1 MTITYGN
8 LVRIHTQQDTY
19 KENVFFVEK
28 CKTDELL
35 LRAQD
40 QSTFTLDLNDPDLVD
55 IQIVYVPPEEGYAQQ
70 HLLFPGKWVEVQFDP
85 EGNDVIQ
92 GKIISSTG
100 LLEILTENG
109 TYYIPVLYGLP
120 DEVVSIQEI
129 IPPDIVLPEPEKKRP
144 DVAKTKAETNGDEV
158 EEYKQESDDEQEGEL
173 LGEVEEDVE
182 VPLFYTREQETNDLV
197 EHLLLQIEEKKRNTY
212 AMKKIYNVVHRYHEL
227 KQEYIRY
234 DNGVYST
241 KLPKDPY
248 LNSFLQG
255 NPLVVP
261 SSKGIKIKHSTYED
275 YDLASYYTVV
285 DDALMEKEFEFKMPE
300 FSPTSPF
307 LGYLQ
312 AMTKPFHSL
321 IVDKNVEAK
330 EHLQTHEEV
339 YLLNELY
346 SISIQEPFVS
356 SSMVVRPR
364 SYLSSMSLLGDSVLT
379 RSNRARVPYY
389 DLIFR
394 KHVDDFIVTDV
405 QPNFVSSCNW
415 SKQNKLTWYRNDCID
430 YSEYMEKVMPTMDE
444 FIDCYLNRDFVNFSQ
459 ALKELEHFKISK
471 LDTSLYQN
479 IAKRVENNIQ
489 SLRTKEQ
496 QARKENLKPVETK
509 PKRVTFLQELTK
521 DYVSLKD
528 DTYYSM
534 SEKMKYGLIDGYQYY
549 MLQFL
554 KNKPQL
560 HLSEEELNEFMEA
573 IQKEFEQ
580 PQEDVVHRHY
590 FSQEDLDNE
599 KGKIVLQDIPYQGRY
614 IQAIDYF
621 TKKLMERRE
630 PFTYQEIVDKLR
642 AVLRGDPVE
651 AHFDKSLT
659 QFVKE
664 FIAKTRVVNGCRA
677 IVIEGSVLY
686 IWKDTEWVPD
696 SCTYDTAGKENTAV
710 KVVGSCEDHKREQ
723 FKKRVSEM
731 IQTFQVDRLRQEE
744 FRKVSLDDPIHKK
757 RLQSIQQRK
766 LLQDL
771 AFDNE
776 KRYYKNLEQQQANAT
791 PVSPY
796 LDLRKRILME
806 AQLELKYKALQ
817 LFISLY
823 TKVGTDPNW
832 FYCIDTGVKLV
843 PRFLLEI
850 AEAFLRRDDY
860 VDTLQRICDRQGVLS
875 DQGDYYVDKHSGY
888 PIKNITFDDGE
899 DYTESGFKDIYHEV
913 IAADEVFEKELT
925 DDEQIQKTALL
936 TFVRYSGFVL
946 ETDDI
951 NNLLDRIRNSAM
963 LAGLEKKKG
972 REQQQIYLYSL
983 ITHVLVYLQ
992 TMDLKKGTPMQHC
1005 KRSLTGFPLDEEEKV
1020 GGLEFMACIVMEL
1033 AKGTTAPW
1041 AALKKVPKE
1050 MILQMS
1056 ISFLKK
1062 YVLEIQ
1068 EIKDQLE
1075 ARRMQKGSHEVVQE
1089 TETFPWLRFSPRLYA
1104 FAPMD
1109 KNSTVPLVQQ
1119 QVLSFRIQ
1127 HKINEHVKTQSALL
1141 ANRLVN
1147 TCCYENNDTLDYF
1160 LKNTSVA
1167 TELSQFKKLIHSTQR
1182 EADLLQSNLMYSAK
1196 PTQRRMVQ
1204 MTSSLADETIYKGI
1218 IQWYSMDAEFKEPP
1232 SLKKYGITVPPDYNK
1247 KDSLAVKIDKLK
1259 RLKPISEE
1267 VFMEMLKDHS
1277 MSMPK
1282 FVSEDKETQVLVE
1295 NPIDQWI
1302 RGKKEKEL
1310 VDFCEEEA
1318 EKKILAILGT
1328 VKEKIFQRKYEECL
1342 RINQRFKSEKRNG
1355 FLPAD
1360 LEHTTFMSKILWNK
1374 IELILFV
1381 LPQKLHSAS
1390 SFYNG
1395 KVKENYVPARWNLN
1409 QKHKKMLE
1417 EYVEQYDGSMYSF
1430 VSDPEV
1436 LGVLDKWRKKEPV
1449 LHFERWIKMDMS
1461 PKSKRSLYNYMYV
1474 TLLHELNTT
1483 ERMKQFLRVLITMLN
1498 AEDKTALNFDPTYI
1512 DYLSDMSKKSE
1523 VDIKTDTLK
1532 QMTKEA
1538 RKAQN
1543 AMKELK
1549 LGEWGLGLGKSI
1561 FKYDKNLYEDVYEEA
1576 MKIEKGMDK
1585 TAEETEIFG
1594 TYGLDDGE
1602 NKEGNDGDEYY

>member
-28 CKTDELL
+28 CKSEELV
-35 LRAQD
+35 LRGQD
-40 QSTFTLDLNDPDLVD
+40 QSTFKLDLTDPDLVD
-55 IQIVYVPPEEGYAQQ
+55 IEIVYVPPEEGYAQQ
-70 HLLFPGKWVEVQFDP
+70 HMLFPGKWVEVQFDAD
-85 EGNDVIQ
+85 GNDVIR
-92 GKIISSTG
+92 GKIVSSTN

-120 DEVVSIQEI
+120 DEVFSIQEI
-129 IPPDIVLPEPEKKRP
+129 IPPDIVLPEPKKKVVRAEP
-144 DVAKTKAETNGDEV
+144 VAEVEAETKTDETDEV
-158 EEYKQESDDEQEGEL
+158 EEDEEGEL
-173 LGEVEEDVE
+173 IGEAEEDVE

-197 EHLLLQIEEKKRNTY
+197 EHLLLQVEEKKRNTY

-234 DNGVYST
+234 DKGVYAT
-241 KLPKDPY
+241 QLPKDPY
-248 LNSFLQG
+248 LSSFLQG
-255 NPLVVP
+255 NPLVIP
-261 SSKGIKIKHSTYED
+261 GTQNIKIKHSTYED
-275 YDLASYYTVV
+275 YDLPSYYTVL
-285 DDALMEKEFEFKMPE
+285 DDALMDKEFEFKLPE
-300 FSPTSPF
+300 FGPTAPF

-312 AMTKPFHSL
+312 SILKPFQSL
-321 IVDKNVEAK
+321 IVDKNVGVK
-330 EHLQTHEEV
+330 EHTQTHEEV

-346 SISIQEPFVS
+346 SISVQEPFVS
-356 SSMVVRPR
+356 SSVIVRPQ
-364 SYLSSMSLLGDSVLT
+364 SYLSSVSLLGDTVLT
-379 RSNRARVPYY
+379 RANHAMVPYY
-389 DLIFR
+389 DMIYR
-394 KHVDDFIVTDV
+394 KHVDDFVITDV
-405 QPNFVSSCNW
+405 EPSFVSSCEW
-415 SKQNKLTWYRNDCID
+415 SKKDKLTWYRNECAD
-430 YSEYMEKVMPTMDE
+430 YKEYIEKVMPTLDE
-444 FIDCYLNRDFVNFSQ
+444 FMDCYLNRDFVNFSQ

-471 LDTSLYQN
+471 MDVDLYRN
-479 IAKRVENNIQ
+479 MAKRIETNIQ
-489 SLRTKEQ
+489 TLRTKEQ
-496 QARKENLKPVETK
+496 QSRKENLRPQETK
-509 PKRVTFLQELTK
+509 PKRVTFLPELTQ
-521 DYVSLKD
+521 DYVALKD

-560 HLSEEELNEFMEA
+560 QLSEEELSQFMEA

-590 FSQEDLDNE
+590 GSEEELLQE
-599 KGKIVLQDIPYQGRY
+599 KGKIVLQDVPYQGKY
-614 IQAIDYF
+614 FSALDYLAR
-621 TKKLMERRE
+621 KLNERRE
-630 PFTYQEIVDKLR
+630 PLTHDEIRDKLNG
-642 AVLRGDPVE
+642 VLSGDPVE
-651 AHFDKSLT
+651 AHFDKSLV

-677 IVIEGSVLY
+677 IVSEGTVPYL
-686 IWKDTEWVPD
+686 WKETEWVRD
-696 SCTYDTAGKENTAV
+696 SCDLAPTIKGV
-710 KVVGSCEDHKREQ
+710 KVVGCDDHKREQ

-731 IQTFQVDRLRQEE
+731 IQNFQVDRLRQEE

-771 AFDNE
+771 AFDQE
-776 KRYYKNLEQQQANAT
+776 KRYYKSLEQQQANAT

-796 LDLRKRILME
+796 AELRKRILME
-806 AQLELKYKALQ
+806 PQLELKYKTLQ
-817 LFISLY
+817 VFITLY
-823 TKVGTDPNW
+823 TKVGEDPNW

-843 PRFLLEI
+843 PRFMLEI

-875 DQGDYYVDKHSGY
+875 DQGDYYVDKYSGY
-888 PIKNITFDDGE
+888 PIKNITFDEGE

-913 IAADEVFEKELT
+913 IASDETFEKDLT
-925 DDEQIQKTALL
+925 EDEQIHKTSLL
-936 TFVRYSGFVL
+936 TLVRYAGFVL
-946 ETDDI
+946 EETETQE
-951 NNLLDRIRNSAM
+951 LLERIRNSAL
-963 LAGLEKKKG
+963 LAGVEKKKG
-972 REQQQIYLYSL
+972 REQQQIYLYAL

-992 TMDLKKGTPMQHC
+992 TMDLKKGTPMPHC
-1005 KRSLTGFPLDEEEKV
+1005 KRSLAGFPLEEEDKL
-1020 GGLEFMACIVMEL
+1020 GGLEFVACIAMEL

-1041 AALKKVPKE
+1041 SALKKVPKE
-1050 MILQMS
+1050 TILSMS
-1056 ISFLKK
+1056 VAFLKK
-1062 YVLEIQ
+1062 FVLEIQ
-1068 EIKDQLE
+1068 DVKDQLD
-1075 ARRMQKGSHEVVQE
+1075 ARRQVHTEAEPEK
-1089 TETFPWLRFSPRLYA
+1089 ETFPWHRFSPRLYA
-1104 FAPMD
+1104 FAPLE
-1109 KNSTVPLVQQ
+1109 KNAASPWVQQ

-1127 HKINEHVKTQSALL
+1127 HKINEHVKSQDALL

-1160 LKNTSVA
+1160 LKHTSVA
-1167 TELSQFKKLIHSTQR
+1167 TELSQFKKLVHSTQR
-1182 EADLLQSNLMYSAK
+1182 EADLLQSNLMYSAI

-1204 MTSSLADETIYKGI
+1204 MTGSISDETIYKGI
-1218 IQWYSMDAEFKEPP
+1218 IQWFSMDAEFKEPAV
-1232 SLKKYGITVPPDYNK
+1232 LKKYEITMPPDYNK

-1259 RLKPISEE
+1259 KIKPISEE

-1277 MSMPK
+1277 AKMPK
-1282 FVSEDKETQVLVE
+1282 FVSDDKVQEVVVE
-1295 NPIDQWI
+1295 HPIDQWI

-1318 EKKILAILGT
+1318 ERKIVALLGT
-1328 VKEKIFQRKYEECL
+1328 VKEKLFQKRYEECL
-1342 RINQRFKSEKRNG
+1342 RINQRFKSEKKNG

-1381 LPQKLHSAS
+1381 LPQKLRNVS
-1390 SFYNG
+1390 SFYHG

-1409 QKHKKMLE
+1409 QKHKKMIE

-1436 LGVLDKWRKKEPV
+1436 LGVLSQWRKKEPV
-1449 LHFERWIKMDMS
+1449 LHFARWLKLDMS

-1474 TLLHELNTT
+1474 SLLYELNTT
-1483 ERMKQFLRVLITMLN
+1483 ERMKQFLRVLITLLN

-1512 DYLSDMSKKSE
+1512 NYLSDMSKKSE
-1523 VDIKTDTLK
+1523 VEIKTETLK

-1543 AMKELK
+1543 TMKELK

-1561 FKYDKNLYEDVYEEA
+1561 FKYDKNVYEDVYEEA

-1585 TAEETEIFG
+1585 TAEESEIFG

>member
-8 LVRIHTQQDTY
+8 LIRIHTQQDTY

-28 CKTDELL
+28 CKSDELL

-40 QSTFTLDLNDPDLVD
+40 QSTFTLDLTDPSLED

-70 HLLFPGKWVEVQFDP
+70 HLLFPGKWVEVKFDAD
-85 EGNDVIQ
+85 GTDIIR
-92 GKIISSTG
+92 GKIISSTN

-120 DEVVSIQEI
+120 DEVFSIQEI
-129 IPPDIVLPEPEKKRP
+129 IPPDIVLPEI
-144 DVAKTKAETNGDEV
+144 VMSKAQKGSTIG
-158 EEYKQESDDEQEGEL
+158 EEYQEVQPEDEEGEL
-173 LGEVEEDVE
+173 LGEEEEAVD

-197 EHLLLQIEEKKRNTY
+197 ENLLLQIDEKKRNTY

-234 DNGVYST
+234 DKGVYAT
-241 KLPKDPY
+241 QLPTDPY
-248 LNSFLQG
+248 LSSFLKG
-255 NPLVVP
+255 NQMAIPGSQTV
-261 SSKGIKIKHSTYED
+261 KIKHSTYED
-275 YDLASYYTVV
+275 YDLPSYYTVL
-285 DDALMEKEFEFKMPE
+285 DDSLMEKEFDFKMPE
-300 FSPTSPF
+300 FTPTSPF

-312 AMTKPFHSL
+312 TILKPFQSL
-321 IVDKNVEAK
+321 IVDKNVGDK
-330 EHLQTHEEV
+330 DRMTHHEEV

-356 SSMVVRPR
+356 SSLVIRPR
-364 SYLSSMSLLGDSVLT
+364 SYLSSMTLEGDSVLT
-379 RSNRARVPYY
+379 RANHARVPYY
-389 DLIFR
+389 DLLFR
-394 KHVDDFIVTDV
+394 KHVDDFLVTDV
-405 QPNFVSSCNW
+405 EPSFVSSCEW
-415 SKQNKLTWYRNDCID
+415 SKNDKLTWYRNECTD
-430 YSEYMEKVMPTMDE
+430 YKEYLQKVLPTLDE
-444 FIDCYLNRDFVNFSQ
+444 FMDCYLNRDFVNFSQ

-471 LDTSLYQN
+471 LDLSLYQN
-479 IAKRVENNIQ
+479 IVKRIETNIQ

-496 QARKENLKPVETK
+496 QSRKDNLKPVEIK
-509 PKRVTFLQELTK
+509 PNRVSFLPELTQ
-521 DYVSLKD
+521 DYVALKD

-560 HLSEEELNEFMEA
+560 QLGEEELAQFMEA
-573 IQKEFEQ
+573 IKKEFEE
-580 PQEDVVHRHY
+580 PQEDVIHKHY
-590 FSQEDLDNE
+590 FSEE
-599 KGKIVLQDIPYQGRY
+599 EMERYKGTINLQDIPYHGRY
-614 IQAIDYF
+614 IAAEEYF
-621 TKKLMERRE
+621 AKKLMERRE
-630 PFTYQEIVDKLR
+630 PLTYDEIRDKLKH
-642 AVLRGDPVE
+642 VLENDPVE
-651 AHFDKSLT
+651 AHFDKSLV

-664 FIAKTRVVNGCRA
+664 FIAKTRVVNGCKA
-677 IVIEGSVLY
+677 VVMEGNKHFV
-686 IWKDTEWVPD
+686 WKDTEWVPD
-696 SCTYDTAGKENTAV
+696 SCDFVPKGKGERTGI
-710 KVVGSCEDHKREQ
+710 KLVGQCDDHKREQ

-731 IQTFQVDRLRQEE
+731 IQSFQVDRLRQEE
-744 FRKVSLDDPIHKK
+744 FRKVSLDDPLHKK
-757 RLQSIQQRK
+757 RLQSIQNRK

-771 AFDNE
+771 VYDNE
-776 KRYYKNLEQQQANAT
+776 KKYYKSLEQQQANAM
-791 PVSPY
+791 PLSPY
-796 LDLRKRILME
+796 LELRKRILME
-806 AQLELKYKALQ
+806 PQLELKYKALQ

-823 TKVGTDPNW
+823 TKVGTDPQW

-843 PRFLLEI
+843 PVFLLEI

-875 DQGDYYVDKHSGY
+875 DQGDYYVDKYSGY

-913 IAADEVFEKELT
+913 ISTEEVFEKELT
-925 DDEQIQKTALL
+925 DDEQIQKTSLL
-936 TFVRYSGFVL
+936 TLVRYAGFVL
-946 ETDDI
+946 EETETQE
-951 NNLLDRIRNSAM
+951 LLDRIRNSAL

-992 TMDLKKGTPMQHC
+992 TMDMKKGTKPMPHC
-1005 KRSLTGFPLDEEEKV
+1005 KRSLMGFPLEEEDKL
-1020 GGLEFMACIVMEL
+1020 GGLEFVVCIAMEL

-1041 AALKKVPKE
+1041 AALKKVTKDT
-1050 MILQMS
+1050 IVQMS
-1056 ISFLKK
+1056 VSFLKK

-1068 EIKDQLE
+1068 DVKDQLE
-1075 ARRMQKGSHEVVQE
+1075 LQRERVQEIDPKE
-1089 TETFPWLRFSPRLYA
+1089 TETFPWPRFSPRLYQ
-1104 FAPMD
+1104 FAPLE

-1127 HKINEHVKTQSALL
+1127 HKINEHVKSQEVLL
-1141 ANRLVN
+1141 PNRLVN
-1147 TCCYENNDTLDYF
+1147 TCCYENNDTLEYF
-1160 LKNTSVA
+1160 LKHTSVA
-1167 TELSQFKKLIHSTQR
+1167 TELGQFKKLIQATQHQT
-1182 EADLLQSNLMYSAK
+1182 DLLQANLMYSAI

-1204 MTSSLADETIYKGI
+1204 MTGSITEETIYKGI
-1218 IQWYSMDAEFKEPP
+1218 IQWFSMDAEFKEPIV
-1232 SLKKYGITVPPDYNK
+1232 LKKYGITVPADYNK
-1247 KDSLAVKIDKLK
+1247 KDTLAVKIEKLK
-1259 RLKPISEE
+1259 RVKPISEE

-1277 MSMPK
+1277 LKMSK
-1282 FVSEDKETQVLVE
+1282 FVLEDKASEVVVE
-1295 NPIDQWI
+1295 HPIDQWI

-1318 EKKILAILGT
+1318 EKKIVAILGT
-1328 VKEKIFQRKYEECL
+1328 VKEKIFQKKYEDCL
-1342 RINQRFKSEKRNG
+1342 RINQRFKSEKKNG

-1381 LPQKLHSAS
+1381 LPQKLHNAA
-1390 SFYNG
+1390 SFYSG
-1395 KVKENYVPARWNLN
+1395 KVKENYVPSRWNLN

-1436 LGVLDKWRKKEPV
+1436 MGVLDKWRKKEPV
-1449 LHFERWIKMDMS
+1449 MHFARWIKLDMS
-1461 PKSKRSLYNYMYV
+1461 PKSKRSLYNYIYV
-1474 TLLHELNTT
+1474 SLLYELNTT
-1483 ERMKQFLRVLITMLN
+1483 DRMKQFLRVLITLLN

-1512 DYLSDMSKKSE
+1512 NYLSDMSKKSE
-1523 VDIKTDTLK
+1523 VDIKTETLK

-1543 AMKELK
+1543 TLKDLK

-1561 FKYDKNLYEDVYEEA
+1561 FKYDKNVYEDVYEEA

-1585 TAEETEIFG
+1585 TAEESEIFG